1 MMTMGKSKELA
12 ASAYQERMAKNH
24 SDRGHCLNLEPSSH
38 SESSLYADSLHHLGS
53 SHDLGRN
60 HYLQPIYALIVIVL
74 TAISIGL
81 PSKAMATEQAD
92 RASQAV
98 LIDGRQATNRT
109 QSPSQAVLSDSDHET
124 GAKEAVSP
132 PKTINDTPDN
142 FGDYVAQQAH
152 KTEQKIQRELNG
164 TEPDDEVGEELSK
177 TAAALGES
185 NREQTYNLQA
195 DPSLTGE
202 YNEAYYVLSELN
214 AGLPVLERPVNL
226 QTPLSTLEF
235 FQTATLQKKFALASY
250 ALNMNLIDK
259 KLQSSKGVELVR
271 KLDFLLSEKE
281 LYLFDTIPD
290 RADGLVEPP
299 LGSSSSIDGIPRR
312 SIKLGYIDYD
322 SRRVPIFLERVR
334 VDEGSPIWVFSA
346 QTVENIEM
354 LYDQHKPAEFAK
366 YLPEWLTTRFF
377 GIAIWE
383 YLALVFFFTITLG
396 LGWLLSSAAGKL
408 INWYADDKE
417 VDNPIRTRKDG
428 LPDLVNKLIVPLTFT
443 ISFTL
448 VFALVSGAYPY
459 IDAVASSTRAIVW
472 IGLVIVTLWLGIR
485 TINFF
490 ANRYQDLQIDSLDE
504 EQFHTERRHRTYL
517 SIFRRIFIFA
527 MILGGFWIGL
537 SEFTNIE
544 GLGKTLL
551 TSAGI
556 AGAVIGIA
564 AQPILGN
571 IIAGVLVAVT
581 QPVRIGDTVILDGDW
596 ATIEDLGYTYAVLLT
611 WDERRLIVPMRYFV
625 TEVLENWS
633 HTDVHQT
640 CVVYL
645 YVDYG
650 ADTAQ
655 IRDKFIRVV
664 KDHELWDG
672 ETEPVLLVHSV
683 TEWTIKLRGTVAS
696 SNPNDAFA
704 LECAV
709 RETMLH
715 YLNTEQGAY
724 LPTERITVKSPE
736 ARRDAATNNAEATAN
751 ASKDNH
757 NSQTSLKY

>member
-1 MMTMGKSKELA
+1 MGKSNQRA
-12 ASAYQERMAKNH
+12 ASAYAYQSGRANDSSGSAHRIYLRPIFAWVFMA
-24 SDRGHCLNLEPSSH
+24 L
-38 SESSLYADSLHHLGS
+38 AF
-53 SHDLGRN
+53 
-60 HYLQPIYALIVIVL
+60 ILIGQ
-74 TAISIGL
+74 S
-81 PSKAMATEQAD
+81 SKATAAEALDTVSPAPQTEGRHSTDIGPDPQKT
-92 RASQAV
+92 V
-98 LIDGRQATNRT
+98 L
-109 QSPSQAVLSDSDHET
+109 DHPEHRT
-124 GAKEAVSP
+124 GAKEDLPA
-132 PKTINDTPDN
+132 PKPISDTPDTL
-142 FGDYVAQQAH
+142 GEYAAQQVH
-152 KTEQKIQRELNG
+152 KTEQEIQRKLSG
-164 TEPDDEVGEELSK
+164 AEPESEEVGSGLSK

-195 DPSLTGE
+195 NPSLTGE
-202 YNEAYYVLSELN
+202 YNEAYYALSELN
-214 AGLPVLERPVNL
+214 AGLPQLEQPVNL
-226 QTPLSTLEF
+226 PTPLSTLEF
-235 FQTATLQKKFALASY
+235 FQTAILQKKFALAAY
-250 ALNMNLIDK
+250 ALNMNSIDK
-259 KLQSSKGVELVR
+259 KLQSSKAIELVR

-281 LYLFDTIPD
+281 LYLFDEIPD

-299 LGSSSSIDGIPRR
+299 LGSNSSIDGIPRR

-322 SRRVPIFLERVR
+322 SRRVPIYLERVR
-334 VDEGSPIWVFSA
+334 VDDEAPIWVFSA
-346 QTVENIEM
+346 QTVENIDM
-354 LYDQHKPAEFAK
+354 LYHQHKPAEFAK
-366 YLPEWLTTRFF
+366 YLPEWLTTRLF

-383 YLALVFFFTITLG
+383 YLALLFFLTVTLG
-396 LGWLLSSAAGKL
+396 LGWVLSRATGKL

-417 VDNPIRTRKDG
+417 VENPVHSRKDG
-428 LPDLVNKLIVPLTFT
+428 LPDLINKLIVPLTFT

-490 ANRYQDLQIDSLDE
+490 ANRYQDIQIDSLQE

-581 QPVRIGDTVILDGDW
+581 QPVRIGDTVMLEGNW
-596 ATIEDLGYTYAVLLT
+596 STIEDLGYTYAVLLT

-633 HTDVHQT
+633 HTDVHQA

-650 ADTAQ
+650 ANIAK
-655 IRDKFIRVV
+655 IRDKFKTVV
-664 KDHELWDG
+664 KDHKLWDG
-672 ETEPVLLVHSV
+672 ETEPDMLVHSV
-683 TEWTIKLRGTVAS
+683 TERNIKLRGKVAAN
-696 SNPNDAFA
+696 NPNDAFA

-709 RETMLH
+709 RETMLN
-715 YLNTEQGAY
+715 YLNSQQHDY
-724 LPTERITVKSPE
+724 LPTERITLKPRADE
-736 ARRDAATNNAEATAN
+736 AVG
-751 ASKDNH
+751 
-757 NSQTSLKY
+757 Q

>member
-1 MMTMGKSKELA
+1 MMSMGKTKVIA
-12 ASAYQERMAKNH
+12 ATAYQTGAVKEKSATFY
-24 SDRGHCLNLEPSSH
+24 SV
-38 SESSLYADSLHHLGS
+38 DSGF
-53 SHDLGRN
+53 
-60 HYLQPIYALIVIVL
+60 IYAALLLVFTLIMGSLPLKAFAENQPDTASRAVI
-74 TAISIGL
+74 
-81 PSKAMATEQAD
+81 
-92 RASQAV
+92 
-98 LIDGRQATNRT
+98 IDGRQSTNRV
-109 QSPSQAVLSDSDHET
+109 QDHSQDIISNPEHET
-124 GAKEAVSP
+124 GAKEALSAPKPVS
-132 PKTINDTPDN
+132 KTPDN
-142 FGDYVAQQAH
+142 LGEYVEQQAH
-152 KTEQKIQRELNG
+152 EVEQKIKRKLNG
-164 TEPDDEVGEELSK
+164 TEPATEEVGVELSE
-177 TAAALGES
+177 TAAAIGES
-185 NREQTYNLQA
+185 TQEQTYSLQA
-195 DPSLTGE
+195 EPSLTGD
-202 YNEAYYVLSELN
+202 YNAAYYELSELN

-235 FQTATLQKKFALASY
+235 FQTAIIQKKFALAAY

-259 KLQSSKGVELVR
+259 KVQSSKAGELVR
-271 KLDFLLSEKE
+271 KLDFLLTEKE
-281 LYLFDTIPD
+281 LYLFDAIPD
-290 RADGLVEPP
+290 RPDGLVEPP
-299 LGSSSSIDGIPRR
+299 LGSTSSIDGIPRR

-322 SRRVPIFLERVR
+322 SRRVPLFLERVR
-334 VDEGSPIWVFSA
+334 VGKGAPMWVFSA

-366 YLPEWLTTRFF
+366 YLPNWLTARFF

-383 YLALVFFFTITLG
+383 YLALVFFFTVTLG
-396 LGWLLSSAAGKL
+396 LGWLLSSAAGKI
-408 INWYADDKE
+408 INWYADDKD
-417 VDNPIRTRKDG
+417 VDNPIRTKKDS

-459 IDAVASSTRAIVW
+459 VDAVASSTRAIVW

-490 ANRYQDLQIDSLDE
+490 ANRYQDLQIESLDE

-581 QPVRIGDTVILDGDW
+581 QPIRIGDTVILEGDW
-596 ATIEDLGYTYAVLLT
+596 CTIEDLRYTYAVLLA

-633 HTDVHQT
+633 HTDVHQA

-650 ADTAQ
+650 ADIAK
-655 IRDKFIRVV
+655 IRDKFKAVV
-664 KDHELWDG
+664 SAHELWDG
-672 ETEPVLLVHSV
+672 ETEPELLVHSV
-683 TEWTIKLRGTVAS
+683 TERTIKLRGKVAS
-696 SNPNDAFA
+696 DNPKDAFA

-709 RETMLH
+709 RETMLQ
-715 YLNTEQGAY
+715 YLDQDQSAY
-724 LPTERITVKSPE
+724 LPTERITFKPSQITGEV
-736 ARRDAATNNAEATAN
+736 AATSAET
-751 ASKDNH
+751 
-757 NSQTSLKY
+757 QE